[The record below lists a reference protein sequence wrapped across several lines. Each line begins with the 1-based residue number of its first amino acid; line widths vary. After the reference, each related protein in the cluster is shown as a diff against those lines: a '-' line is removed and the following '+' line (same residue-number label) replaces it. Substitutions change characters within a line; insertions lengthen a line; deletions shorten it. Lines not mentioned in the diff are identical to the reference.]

1 MCAPDRDMMD
11 NDDLADMTFTES
23 SNLSEER
30 DEIQE
35 IRKQSQRETAQVRVW
50 RIMVTLA
57 LLATAVAVTVT
68 TYILLVNQEDE
79 NFRNVV
85 SITLC
90 V

>member
-85 SITLC
+85 SRTLC